1 MVYHAQVLNSKDA
14 FNCIPVHLS
23 LQYLFAFE
31 WTNSHL
37 GQMQQYTLTV
47 LPQGFQDSPH
57 LLA

>member
-14 FNCIPVHLS
+14 VSCIPVHLS

-31 WTNSHL
+31 WANSHM

-47 LPQGFQDSPH
+47 LP
-57 LLA
+57 

>member
-1 MVYHAQVLNSKDA
+1 MVYHAQGLNSKDA

-47 LPQGFQDSPH
+47 LP
-57 LLA
+57 